1 MAVLSMIEAIR
12 GALTSEMERDEE
24 LAERTYAEIDD
35 AFREAQ
41 ERSAAR
47 TPAMLFD
54 HVYANPPARLERQR
68 RLIEEE
74 EGLWLS

>member
-1 MAVLSMIEAIR
+1 MAGAPREA
-12 GALTSEMERDEE
+12 
-24 LAERTYAEIDD
+24 
-35 AFREAQ
+35 AQ

>member
-1 MAVLSMIEAIR
+1 MPSTLAWDK
-12 GALTSEMERDEE
+12 ERDEE